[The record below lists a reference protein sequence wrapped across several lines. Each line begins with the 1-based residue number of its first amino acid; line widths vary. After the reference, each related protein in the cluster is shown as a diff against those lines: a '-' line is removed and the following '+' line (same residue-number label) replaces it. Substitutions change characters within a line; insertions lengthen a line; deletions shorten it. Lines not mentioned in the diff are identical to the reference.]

1 GHIARVTQVSHQF
14 PKSPHSNTEKMLRSA
29 TAQLFR
35 QAVRYMSTETNFI
48 LERSINRVQLLGR
61 VGQDPV
67 MRQVEGRNPVT
78 IFSVATNEMWRSGE
92 GEMSSTGDI
101 SQKTTWHRVSVFKPG
116 LRDVAYQYVKKGSRI
131 LVEGKLDY
139 GEYVDKNQVR
149 RQATTII
156 AGENK
161 KSKKRKNKKQQRV
174 MEILD
179 STESF
184 LHWDRN
190 LSELSEAGEMDC
202 GLYTNPNTRLESAGL
217 QGLFDSAVLALLRAP
232 GRPLPGCF
240 AGPAAQRPLPVR
252 REGRGGGH
260 GGGGRRRPVP
270 VLPSAPLP
278 PHITAEHS
286 YSLCGDSRPQ
296 SPLSHLTGEQG
307 SEAAESDGDSADWP
321 MEQDEAIDSLLCETP
336 SLLPTLSLSLAP
348 GPQAPEGPPVAPAP
362 ATAAPAQTATNS
374 PNQAKGIKIKEEN
387 IIPQIKLEPHE
398 VDQFLNLSP
407 KGLESLQMPPTPPSS
422 HGSDSEGSQSPVHAP
437 PGLSCPTS
445 PTSPPPPQASLKVS
459 PRATSCLSNSP
470 LLTAPHKLQGSG
482 PLMLTEEERRTLVA
496 EGYPVPTKLPLTK
509 AEEKALKKIRRKIK
523 NKISAQESR
532 RKKKEYMDTLEK
544 KVENCS
550 NENNELRRKVETLE
564 CTNKSLL
571 QQLQSLQ
578 AVLAGKVPKSCRV
591 AGTQT
596 SSCLMVVVLCFALFL
611 GSFYPGS
618 LTPCSTITETG
629 LTSKQLAVEKSY
641 TATVKSRNLLSTF
654 EDEQPH
660 LLGLGGEY
668 PDQWEDTPAVVMAA
682 WRRSEQQKMRA
693 EPDRVE
699 THPPFRSKINDTQTS
714 KNLLLDLHRSLEQ
727 RTNESS
733 SKVIELERTV
743 NKTS

>member
-1 GHIARVTQVSHQF
+1 
-14 PKSPHSNTEKMLRSA
+14 
-29 TAQLFR
+29 
-35 QAVRYMSTETNFI
+35 
-48 LERSINRVQLLGR
+48 
-61 VGQDPV
+61 
-67 MRQVEGRNPVT
+67 
-78 IFSVATNEMWRSGE
+78 
-92 GEMSSTGDI
+92 
-101 SQKTTWHRVSVFKPG
+101 
-116 LRDVAYQYVKKGSRI
+116 
-131 LVEGKLDY
+131 
-139 GEYVDKNQVR
+139 
-149 RQATTII
+149 
-156 AGENK
+156 
-161 KSKKRKNKKQQRV
+161 

-179 STESF
+179 SSEPF

-190 LSELSEAGEMDC
+190 LSELSEAGEIDC
-202 GLYTNPNTRLESAGL
+202 VLYTNHFSELLDDLS
-217 QGLFDSAVLALLRAP
+217 QDALLGQLLSDP
-232 GRPLPGCF
+232 FLSG
-240 AGPAAQRPLPVR
+240 V
-252 REGRGGGH
+252 RGGVEEAMEGED
-260 GGGGRRRPVP
+260 GGD
-270 VLPSAPLP
+270 LSPSSPLP

-307 SEAAESDGDSADWP
+307 SEAAESDGDSAEWP

-336 SLLPTLSLSLAP
+336 SLLPTLSLSLASSE
-348 GPQAPEGPPVAPAP
+348 GSQAPEGPAVTPA
-362 ATAAPAQTATNS
+362 AAPAQTTVS
-374 PNQAKGIKIKEEN
+374 SHNQGKGVKIKEEN

-437 PGLSCPTS
+437 PSLSCPTS
-445 PTSPPPPQASLKVS
+445 PTSPAPSQASLKVS
-459 PRATSCLSNSP
+459 PRGPSSLSNSP

-482 PLMLTEEERRTLVA
+482 PLILTEEERRTLVA

-532 RKKKEYMDTLEK
+532 RKKKEYMDALEK
-544 KVENCS
+544 KVETCS
-550 NENNELRRKVETLE
+550 NENSELRRKVETLE

-578 AVLAGKVPKSCRV
+578 AVVAGKVPKSCRV

-596 SSCLMVVVLCFALFL
+596 SSCLMVVVLCFSLFL
-611 GSFYPGS
+611 GSFYPSS

-629 LTSKQLAVEKSY
+629 HTSKQLAVKESY
-641 TATVKSRNLLSTF
+641 TTTVKSRNLLSTF

-668 PDQWEDTPAVVMAA
+668 PEQWEDTPALVMAA
-682 WRRSEQQKMRA
+682 WRRSEQQKLGTEPSRA
-693 EPDRVE
+693 E
-699 THPPFRSKINDTQTS
+699 THPPFRSKNNDTQTS
-714 KNLLLDLHRSLEQ
+714 ENLLLDLHRSLEQ

-743 NKTS
+743 NETS

>member
-1 GHIARVTQVSHQF
+1 
-14 PKSPHSNTEKMLRSA
+14 
-29 TAQLFR
+29 
-35 QAVRYMSTETNFI
+35 
-48 LERSINRVQLLGR
+48 
-61 VGQDPV
+61 
-67 MRQVEGRNPVT
+67 
-78 IFSVATNEMWRSGE
+78 
-92 GEMSSTGDI
+92 
-101 SQKTTWHRVSVFKPG
+101 
-116 LRDVAYQYVKKGSRI
+116 
-131 LVEGKLDY
+131 
-139 GEYVDKNQVR
+139 
-149 RQATTII
+149 
-156 AGENK
+156 
-161 KSKKRKNKKQQRV
+161 

-179 STESF
+179 SSEPF

-190 LSELSEAGEMDC
+190 LSELSEAGEIDSV
-202 GLYTNPNTRLESAGL
+202 LYTNHFSELLDDLS
-217 QGLFDSAVLALLRAP
+217 QDALLGQLLSDPFLSGVRDGVEAME
-232 GRPLPGCF
+232 GEHGCD
-240 AGPAAQRPLPVR
+240 LS
-252 REGRGGGH
+252 
-260 GGGGRRRPVP
+260 
-270 VLPSAPLP
+270 PSSPLP

-307 SEAAESDGDSADWP
+307 SEAESDGDSAEWP
-321 MEQDEAIDSLLCETP
+321 MEQEEPIDSLLCETP
-336 SLLPTLSLSLAP
+336 SLLPTLSLSLASSE
-348 GPQAPEGPPVAPAP
+348 GPQAPEGPAGTP
-362 ATAAPAQTATNS
+362 ATPAQTTVS
-374 PNQAKGIKIKEEN
+374 SHNQGKVKIKEEN

-407 KGLESLQMPPTPPSS
+407 KGLEPLQMPPTPPSS

-445 PTSPPPPQASLKVS
+445 PTSPSPSQASLKVS
-459 PRATSCLSNSP
+459 PRAASSLSNSP

-482 PLMLTEEERRTLVA
+482 PLILTEEERRTLVA

-544 KVENCS
+544 KVETCS

-578 AVLAGKVPKSCRV
+578 AVVAGKVPKSCRV

-611 GSFYPGS
+611 GSFYPSS

-629 LTSKQLAVEKSY
+629 LASKQLAVKESY

-682 WRRSEQQKMRA
+682 WRHSEQQKLGM
-693 EPDRVE
+693 EPGRVE
-699 THPPFRSKINDTQTS
+699 TLPPFRSKNNDTQTQ

-727 RTNESS
+727 RANESS

-743 NKTS
+743 NETS

>member
-1 GHIARVTQVSHQF
+1 
-14 PKSPHSNTEKMLRSA
+14 
-29 TAQLFR
+29 
-35 QAVRYMSTETNFI
+35 
-48 LERSINRVQLLGR
+48 
-61 VGQDPV
+61 
-67 MRQVEGRNPVT
+67 
-78 IFSVATNEMWRSGE
+78 
-92 GEMSSTGDI
+92 
-101 SQKTTWHRVSVFKPG
+101 
-116 LRDVAYQYVKKGSRI
+116 
-131 LVEGKLDY
+131 
-139 GEYVDKNQVR
+139 
-149 RQATTII
+149 
-156 AGENK
+156 
-161 KSKKRKNKKQQRV
+161 

-179 STESF
+179 SSEPF

-190 LSELSEAGEMDC
+190 LSELSEAGEIDC
-202 GLYTNPNTRLESAGL
+202 VLYTNHFSELLDDLS
-217 QGLFDSAVLALLRAP
+217 QDALLGQLLSDP
-232 GRPLPGCF
+232 FLSG
-240 AGPAAQRPLPVR
+240 V
-252 REGRGGGH
+252 RGGVEAMEGED
-260 GGGGRRRPVP
+260 GGD
-270 VLPSAPLP
+270 LSPSSPLP

-307 SEAAESDGDSADWP
+307 SDAAESDGDSADWP
-321 MEQDEAIDSLLCETP
+321 MEQDDAIDSLLCETP
-336 SLLPTLSLSLAP
+336 SLLPTLSLTLAP
-348 GPQAPEGPPVAPAP
+348 SEGPQVPESPVVVPPAAAAAAV
-362 ATAAPAQTATNS
+362 TAPAQTTVS
-374 PNQAKGIKIKEEN
+374 SHNQGKGLKIKEEN

-445 PTSPPPPQASLKVS
+445 PTSPPPSQASLKVS
-459 PRATSCLSNSP
+459 PRAASSLSNSP
-470 LLTAPHKLQGSG
+470 LLTAAHKLQGSG

-532 RKKKEYMDTLEK
+532 RKKKEYMDALEK
-544 KVENCS
+544 KVETCS

-578 AVLAGKVPKSCRV
+578 AVVAGKVPKSCRM

-611 GSFYPGS
+611 GSFYPSS

-629 LTSKQLAVEKSY
+629 LTSKQLAVKESY
-641 TATVKSRNLLSTF
+641 TTTVRSRSLLSTF

-682 WRRSEQQKMRA
+682 WRRSEQQKAA
-693 EPDRVE
+693 EETENMVE
-699 THPPFRSKINDTQTS
+699 THPPFRRKSNDTQTS
-714 KNLLLDLHRSLEQ
+714 NNLLLDLHRSLEQ

-733 SKVIELERTV
+733 SKVIALERTV
-743 NKTS
+743 NETS

>member
-1 GHIARVTQVSHQF
+1 
-14 PKSPHSNTEKMLRSA
+14 
-29 TAQLFR
+29 
-35 QAVRYMSTETNFI
+35 
-48 LERSINRVQLLGR
+48 
-61 VGQDPV
+61 
-67 MRQVEGRNPVT
+67 
-78 IFSVATNEMWRSGE
+78 
-92 GEMSSTGDI
+92 
-101 SQKTTWHRVSVFKPG
+101 
-116 LRDVAYQYVKKGSRI
+116 
-131 LVEGKLDY
+131 
-139 GEYVDKNQVR
+139 
-149 RQATTII
+149 
-156 AGENK
+156 
-161 KSKKRKNKKQQRV
+161 

-179 STESF
+179 SSEPF

-202 GLYTNPNTRLESAGL
+202 ALYTNHFSELLDDLS
-217 QGLFDSAVLALLRAP
+217 QDALLGQLLSDP
-232 GRPLPGCF
+232 FLSG
-240 AGPAAQRPLPVR
+240 V
-252 REGRGGGH
+252 RGGADAMEGED
-260 GGGGRRRPVP
+260 GGD
-270 VLPSAPLP
+270 LSPSSPLP
-278 PHITAEHS
+278 PHIKAEHS

-307 SEAAESDGDSADWP
+307 SEAESDGDSADWP
-321 MEQDEAIDSLLCETP
+321 MEQEEAIDSILCETP
-336 SLLPTLSLSLAP
+336 SLLPTLSLSLASGPQAP
-348 GPQAPEGPPVAPAP
+348 GPQAPEVPVVAPA
-362 ATAAPAQTATNS
+362 ATATPTQTTVNS
-374 PNQAKGIKIKEEN
+374 HNQAKGIKIKEEN
-387 IIPQIKLEPHE
+387 VIPQIKLEPHE

-437 PGLSCPTS
+437 PSLSCPTS
-445 PTSPPPPQASLKVS
+445 PTSPPPSQASLKVS
-459 PRATSCLSNSP
+459 PRAASCLSNSP

-482 PLMLTEEERRTLVA
+482 PLILTEEERRTLVA

-544 KVENCS
+544 KVETCS

-578 AVLAGKVPKSCRV
+578 AVVAGKVPKSCRV

-611 GSFYPGS
+611 GSFYPSS
-618 LTPCSTITETG
+618 LNPCSSITETG
-629 LTSKQLAVEKSY
+629 LVSKQVAVKESY
-641 TATVKSRNLLSTF
+641 TTTVKSRSLLSTF
-654 EDEQPH
+654 EEEQPH

-668 PDQWEDTPAVVMAA
+668 PEQWEDTPAVVMAA
-682 WRRSEQQKMRA
+682 WRRSEQQKLVV

-699 THPPFRSKINDTQTS
+699 THPPFRSTSNDTQTS
-714 KNLLLDLHRSLEQ
+714 KTPLLDLNRSLEQ
-727 RTNESS
+727 MANESS

-743 NKTS
+743 NETS

>member
-1 GHIARVTQVSHQF
+1 
-14 PKSPHSNTEKMLRSA
+14 MC
-29 TAQLFR
+29 
-35 QAVRYMSTETNFI
+35 
-48 LERSINRVQLLGR
+48 LE
-61 VGQDPV
+61 
-67 MRQVEGRNPVT
+67 
-78 IFSVATNEMWRSGE
+78 
-92 GEMSSTGDI
+92 DI
-101 SQKTTWHRVSVFKPG
+101 
-116 LRDVAYQYVKKGSRI
+116 
-131 LVEGKLDY
+131 
-139 GEYVDKNQVR
+139 
-149 RQATTII
+149 
-156 AGENK
+156 
-161 KSKKRKNKKQQRV
+161 

-179 STESF
+179 SSEPF

-190 LSELSEAGEMDC
+190 LSELSEAGEIDC
-202 GLYTNPNTRLESAGL
+202 VLYTNHFSELLDDLS
-217 QGLFDSAVLALLRAP
+217 QDALLGQLLSDP
-232 GRPLPGCF
+232 FLSG
-240 AGPAAQRPLPVR
+240 V
-252 REGRGGGH
+252 RGGVEAMEGED
-260 GGGGRRRPVP
+260 GGD
-270 VLPSAPLP
+270 LSPSSPLP

-307 SEAAESDGDSADWP
+307 SDAAESDGDSADWP
-321 MEQDEAIDSLLCETP
+321 MEQDDAIDSLLCETP
-336 SLLPTLSLSLAP
+336 SLLPTLSLTLAP
-348 GPQAPEGPPVAPAP
+348 SEGPQVPESPVVVPPAAAAV
-362 ATAAPAQTATNS
+362 TAPAQTTVS
-374 PNQAKGIKIKEEN
+374 SHNQGKGLKIKEEN

-445 PTSPPPPQASLKVS
+445 PTSPPPSQASLKVS
-459 PRATSCLSNSP
+459 PRAASSLSNSP
-470 LLTAPHKLQGSG
+470 LLTAAHKLQGSG

-532 RKKKEYMDTLEK
+532 RKKKEYMDALEK
-544 KVENCS
+544 KVETCS

-578 AVLAGKVPKSCRV
+578 AVVAGKVPKSCRM

-611 GSFYPGS
+611 GSFYPSS

-629 LTSKQLAVEKSY
+629 LTSKQLAVKESY
-641 TATVKSRNLLSTF
+641 TTTVRSRSLLSTF

-668 PDQWEDTPAVVMAA
+668 PDQWEDTPAIVMAA
-682 WRRSEQQKMRA
+682 WRRSEQQKAA
-693 EPDRVE
+693 EETENMVE
-699 THPPFRSKINDTQTS
+699 THPPFRRKSNDTQTS
-714 KNLLLDLHRSLEQ
+714 NNLLLDLHRSLEQ

-733 SKVIELERTV
+733 SKVIALERTV
-743 NKTS
+743 NETS

>member
-1 GHIARVTQVSHQF
+1 
-14 PKSPHSNTEKMLRSA
+14 
-29 TAQLFR
+29 
-35 QAVRYMSTETNFI
+35 
-48 LERSINRVQLLGR
+48 
-61 VGQDPV
+61 
-67 MRQVEGRNPVT
+67 
-78 IFSVATNEMWRSGE
+78 
-92 GEMSSTGDI
+92 
-101 SQKTTWHRVSVFKPG
+101 
-116 LRDVAYQYVKKGSRI
+116 
-131 LVEGKLDY
+131 
-139 GEYVDKNQVR
+139 
-149 RQATTII
+149 
-156 AGENK
+156 
-161 KSKKRKNKKQQRV
+161 

-179 STESF
+179 SSEPF

-190 LSELSEAGEMDC
+190 LSELSEAGEIDSV
-202 GLYTNPNTRLESAGL
+202 LYTNHFSELLDDLS
-217 QGLFDSAVLALLRAP
+217 QDALLGQLLSDP
-232 GRPLPGCF
+232 FLSG
-240 AGPAAQRPLPVR
+240 V
-252 REGRGGGH
+252 RGGAEAMEGED
-260 GGGGRRRPVP
+260 GGD
-270 VLPSAPLP
+270 LSPSSPLP

-307 SEAAESDGDSADWP
+307 SEAAESDGDSSEWP
-321 MEQDEAIDSLLCETP
+321 MEQEEAIDGLLCETP
-336 SLLPTLSLSLAP
+336 SLLPTLSLSLASSE
-348 GPQAPEGPPVAPAP
+348 GPQAPEGPTVAPA
-362 ATAAPAQTATNS
+362 AAAASPAQTTASSHNHG
-374 PNQAKGIKIKEEN
+374 KGIKIKEEN

-445 PTSPPPPQASLKVS
+445 PTSPSPSQASLKVS
-459 PRATSCLSNSP
+459 PRAASSLSNSP

-482 PLMLTEEERRTLVA
+482 PLILTEEERRTLVA

-532 RKKKEYMDTLEK
+532 RKKKEYMDALEK
-544 KVENCS
+544 KVETCS

-578 AVLAGKVPKSCRV
+578 AVVAGKVHKSCRV

-611 GSFYPGS
+611 GSFYPSS

-629 LTSKQLAVEKSY
+629 LTSKQLADKESY

-668 PDQWEDTPAVVMAA
+668 PDQWEDTPAVVMAV
-682 WRRSEQQKMRA
+682 WRHSEQQKLGV
-693 EPDRVE
+693 EPSRVE
-699 THPPFRSKINDTQTS
+699 THPPFRSKNNDTQQTQ

-727 RTNESS
+727 RVNENS

-743 NKTS
+743 NETS

>member
-1 GHIARVTQVSHQF
+1 
-14 PKSPHSNTEKMLRSA
+14 
-29 TAQLFR
+29 
-35 QAVRYMSTETNFI
+35 
-48 LERSINRVQLLGR
+48 
-61 VGQDPV
+61 
-67 MRQVEGRNPVT
+67 
-78 IFSVATNEMWRSGE
+78 
-92 GEMSSTGDI
+92 
-101 SQKTTWHRVSVFKPG
+101 
-116 LRDVAYQYVKKGSRI
+116 
-131 LVEGKLDY
+131 
-139 GEYVDKNQVR
+139 
-149 RQATTII
+149 
-156 AGENK
+156 
-161 KSKKRKNKKQQRV
+161 

-179 STESF
+179 SSEPF

-190 LSELSEAGEMDC
+190 LSELSEAEEIDC
-202 GLYTNPNTRLESAGL
+202 VLYTNHFSELLDDLS
-217 QGLFDSAVLALLRAP
+217 QDALLGQLLSDP
-232 GRPLPGCF
+232 FLSG
-240 AGPAAQRPLPVR
+240 V
-252 REGRGGGH
+252 RGGIEAMEGED
-260 GGGGRRRPVP
+260 GSD
-270 VLPSAPLP
+270 LSPSSPLP

-296 SPLSHLTGEQG
+296 SPLSHLTGEHG
-307 SEAAESDGDSADWP
+307 SEAAESDGDSAEWP

-336 SLLPTLSLSLAP
+336 SLLPTLSLSLASSE
-348 GPQAPEGPPVAPAP
+348 GSQASEGPSVAPA
-362 ATAAPAQTATNS
+362 AAAAAAPAQTAVNS
-374 PNQAKGIKIKEEN
+374 HNQGKSIKIKEEN

-437 PGLSCPTS
+437 PSLSCPTS
-445 PTSPPPPQASLKVS
+445 PTSPAPSQASLKVS
-459 PRATSCLSNSP
+459 IRGPSSLSNSP

-532 RKKKEYMDTLEK
+532 RKKKEYMDALEK
-544 KVENCS
+544 KVETCS

-578 AVLAGKVPKSCRV
+578 AVVAGKVPKSCRM

-611 GSFYPGS
+611 GSFYPSS

-629 LTSKQLAVEKSY
+629 QTSKQLAVKESY
-641 TATVKSRNLLSTF
+641 TTTVKSRNLLSTF
-654 EDEQPH
+654 EDEQPQ

-682 WRRSEQQKMRA
+682 WRRSEQQKLGA
-693 EPDRVE
+693 EPSRME
-699 THPPFRSKINDTQTS
+699 THPPFRSKNNDTQTE
-714 KNLLLDLHRSLEQ
+714 NLLLDLHRSLKQ
-727 RTNESS
+727 RVNESS

-743 NKTS
+743 NETS

>member
-1 GHIARVTQVSHQF
+1 
-14 PKSPHSNTEKMLRSA
+14 
-29 TAQLFR
+29 
-35 QAVRYMSTETNFI
+35 
-48 LERSINRVQLLGR
+48 
-61 VGQDPV
+61 
-67 MRQVEGRNPVT
+67 
-78 IFSVATNEMWRSGE
+78 
-92 GEMSSTGDI
+92 
-101 SQKTTWHRVSVFKPG
+101 
-116 LRDVAYQYVKKGSRI
+116 
-131 LVEGKLDY
+131 
-139 GEYVDKNQVR
+139 
-149 RQATTII
+149 
-156 AGENK
+156 
-161 KSKKRKNKKQQRV
+161 

-179 STESF
+179 SSEPF

-190 LSELSEAGEMDC
+190 LSELSEAGEIDC
-202 GLYTNPNTRLESAGL
+202 VLYTNHFSELLDDLS
-217 QGLFDSAVLALLRAP
+217 QDALLGQLLSDP
-232 GRPLPGCF
+232 FLSG
-240 AGPAAQRPLPVR
+240 V
-252 REGRGGGH
+252 RGGVEAMEGED
-260 GGGGRRRPVP
+260 GGD
-270 VLPSAPLP
+270 LSPSSPLP

-307 SEAAESDGDSADWP
+307 SDAESDGDSADWP
-321 MEQDEAIDSLLCETP
+321 MEQDDAIDSLLCETP
-336 SLLPTLSLSLAP
+336 SLLPTLSLTLAP
-348 GPQAPEGPPVAPAP
+348 SEGPQVPESPVVVPPAAAAAAAV
-362 ATAAPAQTATNS
+362 TAPAQTTVS
-374 PNQAKGIKIKEEN
+374 SHNQGKGLKIKEEN

-445 PTSPPPPQASLKVS
+445 PTSPPPSQASLKVS
-459 PRATSCLSNSP
+459 PRAASSLSNSP
-470 LLTAPHKLQGSG
+470 LLTAAHKLQGSG

-532 RKKKEYMDTLEK
+532 RKKKEYMDALEK
-544 KVENCS
+544 KVETCS

-578 AVLAGKVPKSCRV
+578 AVVAGKVPKSCRM

-611 GSFYPGS
+611 GSFYPSS

-629 LTSKQLAVEKSY
+629 LTSKQLAVKESY
-641 TATVKSRNLLSTF
+641 TTTVRSRSLLSTF

-682 WRRSEQQKMRA
+682 WRRSEQQKAA
-693 EPDRVE
+693 EETENMVE
-699 THPPFRSKINDTQTS
+699 THPPFRRKSNDTQTS
-714 KNLLLDLHRSLEQ
+714 NNLLLDLHRSLEQ

-733 SKVIELERTV
+733 SKVIALERTV
-743 NKTS
+743 NETS

>member
-1 GHIARVTQVSHQF
+1 
-14 PKSPHSNTEKMLRSA
+14 
-29 TAQLFR
+29 
-35 QAVRYMSTETNFI
+35 
-48 LERSINRVQLLGR
+48 
-61 VGQDPV
+61 
-67 MRQVEGRNPVT
+67 
-78 IFSVATNEMWRSGE
+78 
-92 GEMSSTGDI
+92 
-101 SQKTTWHRVSVFKPG
+101 
-116 LRDVAYQYVKKGSRI
+116 
-131 LVEGKLDY
+131 
-139 GEYVDKNQVR
+139 
-149 RQATTII
+149 
-156 AGENK
+156 
-161 KSKKRKNKKQQRV
+161 

-179 STESF
+179 SSEPF

-190 LSELSEAGEMDC
+190 LSELSEAGEIDC
-202 GLYTNPNTRLESAGL
+202 VLYTNHFSELLDDLS
-217 QGLFDSAVLALLRAP
+217 QDALLGQLLSDP
-232 GRPLPGCF
+232 FLSG
-240 AGPAAQRPLPVR
+240 V
-252 REGRGGGH
+252 RGGVEAMEGED
-260 GGGGRRRPVP
+260 GGD
-270 VLPSAPLP
+270 LSPSSPLP

-307 SEAAESDGDSADWP
+307 SDAESDGDSADWP
-321 MEQDEAIDSLLCETP
+321 MEQDDAIDSLLCETP
-336 SLLPTLSLSLAP
+336 SLLPTLSLTLAP
-348 GPQAPEGPPVAPAP
+348 SEGPQVPESPVVVPPAAAAAAV
-362 ATAAPAQTATNS
+362 TAPAQTTVS
-374 PNQAKGIKIKEEN
+374 SHNQGKGLKIKEEN

-445 PTSPPPPQASLKVS
+445 PTSPPPSQASLKVS
-459 PRATSCLSNSP
+459 PRAASSLSNSP
-470 LLTAPHKLQGSG
+470 LLTAAHKLQGSG

-532 RKKKEYMDTLEK
+532 RKKKEYMDALEK
-544 KVENCS
+544 KVETCS

-578 AVLAGKVPKSCRV
+578 AVVAGKVPKSCRM

-611 GSFYPGS
+611 GSFYPSS

-629 LTSKQLAVEKSY
+629 LTSKQLAVKESY
-641 TATVKSRNLLSTF
+641 TTTVRSRSLLSTF

-682 WRRSEQQKMRA
+682 WRRSEQQKAA
-693 EPDRVE
+693 EETENMVE
-699 THPPFRSKINDTQTS
+699 THPPFRRKSNDTQTS
-714 KNLLLDLHRSLEQ
+714 NNLLLDLHRSLEQ

-733 SKVIELERTV
+733 SKVIALERTV
-743 NKTS
+743 NETS

>member
-1 GHIARVTQVSHQF
+1 
-14 PKSPHSNTEKMLRSA
+14 
-29 TAQLFR
+29 
-35 QAVRYMSTETNFI
+35 
-48 LERSINRVQLLGR
+48 
-61 VGQDPV
+61 
-67 MRQVEGRNPVT
+67 
-78 IFSVATNEMWRSGE
+78 
-92 GEMSSTGDI
+92 
-101 SQKTTWHRVSVFKPG
+101 
-116 LRDVAYQYVKKGSRI
+116 
-131 LVEGKLDY
+131 
-139 GEYVDKNQVR
+139 
-149 RQATTII
+149 
-156 AGENK
+156 
-161 KSKKRKNKKQQRV
+161 

-179 STESF
+179 SSEPF

-190 LSELSEAGEMDC
+190 LSELSEAGEIDC
-202 GLYTNPNTRLESAGL
+202 ALYTNHFSELLDDLS
-217 QGLFDSAVLALLRAP
+217 QDALLGQLLSDP
-232 GRPLPGCF
+232 FLSG
-240 AGPAAQRPLPVR
+240 V
-252 REGRGGGH
+252 RGGVEAMEGED
-260 GGGGRRRPVP
+260 GGD
-270 VLPSAPLP
+270 LSPSSPLP

-296 SPLSHLTGEQG
+296 SPLSHLTGEHG
-307 SEAAESDGDSADWP
+307 SEAESDGDSAEWP

-336 SLLPTLSLSLAP
+336 TLLPTLSLSLSS
-348 GPQAPEGPPVAPAP
+348 GPQAPEGPVVAPAV
-362 ATAAPAQTATNS
+362 AVAAAAAAAAPVQTTVNS
-374 PNQAKGIKIKEEN
+374 HNTGKGIKIKEES

-445 PTSPPPPQASLKVS
+445 PTSPPPSQASLKVS
-459 PRATSCLSNSP
+459 PRAASCLSNSP

-544 KVENCS
+544 KVETCS

-578 AVLAGKVPKSCRV
+578 AVVAGKVPKSCRV

-611 GSFYPGS
+611 GSFYPSS

-629 LTSKQLAVEKSY
+629 VASKQLGVESY
-641 TATVKSRNLLSTF
+641 TTTVKSRSLLSTF
-654 EDEQPH
+654 EEEPPYV
-660 LLGLGGEY
+660 LGLGGEY
-668 PDQWEDTPAVVMAA
+668 PDQLEDAPAVVMAA
-682 WRRSEQQKMRA
+682 WRRSEQQKLVV
-693 EPDRVE
+693 EPSRVE
-699 THPPFRSKINDTQTS
+699 THPPFRNKSNETQTS
-714 KNLLLDLHRSLEQ
+714 NNLLLDMHRSLEQ
-727 RTNESS
+727 RANESR

-743 NKTS
+743 NETS